1 MHFHN
6 ILLKIDN
13 FTFIVLTIIII
24 MPVFY
29 LGMLFEKVKSG
40 KSLEIYIQNCVE
52 TLLIP
57 AVG

>member
-40 KSLEIYIQNCVE
+40 KSLKFIFKIAWKPCLSPQ
-52 TLLIP
+52 
-57 AVG
+57 